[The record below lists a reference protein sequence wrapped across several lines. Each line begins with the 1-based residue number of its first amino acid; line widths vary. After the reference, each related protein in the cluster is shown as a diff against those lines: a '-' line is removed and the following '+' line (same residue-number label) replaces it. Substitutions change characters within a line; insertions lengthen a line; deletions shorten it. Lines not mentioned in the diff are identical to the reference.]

1 MLSSNLLEVFELS
14 NFTPLQSIKNEGS
27 DEIQSFDYLK
37 ETDSLLITHW
47 NSNIIEVRDV
57 KSWELLSKID
67 VADYA
72 PYLSLEIDQVAT
84 GLISNAHF
92 LFVGLRNGTLL
103 IMNVYPQLL

>member
-1 MLSSNLLEVFELS
+1 
-14 NFTPLQSIKNEGS
+14 
-27 DEIQSFDYLK
+27 
-37 ETDSLLITHW
+37 
-47 NSNIIEVRDV
+47 VRNWD
-57 KSWELLSKID
+57 LLSKVD

-103 IMNVYPQLL
+103 IMNVYPTVL